1 MYLNRKIAG
10 EIIKEIS
17 PFLNFDLNIMSD
29 TGLILASTDP
39 SRENTHHEGAKI
51 LINENRDSLIV
62 DYDDTFPGCRQGVNL
77 PIYFA
82 DQVIGVFGITGKPE
96 EVIKYG
102 RIVQKMT
109 EMLVYENFN
118 LVKRANKENLNL
130 LLMND
135 LLHDNLHGT
144 LFNIEERLLQANLN
158 VNGPFTVSLFYPLL
172 KEDDPSSDNQYT
184 LVEKTIIKNY
194 IVDFMEKQ
202 RVLCAYNGEF
212 YMTLSNYK
220 IEKLIP
226 LLEILQKTIRDNY
239 KMSLIFFTGNEYN
252 NYLDIP
258 KAFKEALSVRQHLK
272 APYPGIFQFNSIVLG
287 FILNQIPTIHR
298 NNIYSQIFKNCTP
311 AEIHDFSH
319 FIVTY
324 FQCNG
329 SLNKMAELHFAHKN
343 TIQYKINK
351 IAKKTGLDLRI
362 YSDLFVLYLASTDN

>member
-39 SRENTHHEGAKI
+39 SRENTHHEGARI

-62 DYDDTFPGCRQGVNL
+62 DSDDTFPGCRQGVNL

-82 DQVIGVFGITGKPE
+82 DEVIGVFGITGKPD

-109 EMLVYENFN
+109 EMLVYENFD
-118 LVKRANKENLNL
+118 LAKRANKENLNL

-144 LFNIEERLLQANLN
+144 LFSIEERLLQANLN
-158 VNGPFTVSLFYPLL
+158 INGPFTVSVFYPLL
-172 KEDDPSSDNQYT
+172 NEDDASSDNQHT
-184 LVEKTIIKNY
+184 LAVKTIIKNY

-202 RVLCAYNGEF
+202 RVLCANNGEF
-212 YMTLSNYK
+212 YMALSNYK
-220 IEKLIP
+220 IEKFTT
-226 LLEILQKTIRDNY
+226 LLETLQRTIQDNY
-239 KMSLIFFTGNEYN
+239 KTDFIFFTGNEYN
-252 NYLDIP
+252 DYLDIP

-272 APYPGIFQFNSIVLG
+272 NPYPGIFQFNSIVLG

-298 NNIYSQIFKNCTP
+298 NNLYSQIFKNCTS
-311 AEIHDFSH
+311 AEIHDFSN

-329 SLNKMAELHFAHKN
+329 SLNKMAKLHFTHKN

-362 YSDLFVLYLASTDN
+362 YGDLFVLYLASTDN